1 MYFARGR
8 REYFRGEAARKIE
21 WLKDFRF
28 DLIYIIVKMLIGNI
42 KTNRL
47 FWGMVIVPMVMA
59 IVYYAFLARDRYV
72 SSSQVAV
79 HKVGSEGA
87 GEGMQIPGLAAL
99 MGGGGISGGNAA
111 ETLYVREYVISQDML
126 NALQKRIQW
135 SKHYAG
141 QMRDPWYYLSPDAT
155 REELLKY
162 YQKMVTA
169 QFDATTGL
177 LTISVQAFDRKFAD
191 DTVSAIIS
199 ESEQFVNEISHRLA
213 REQVNFAEG
222 ELERS
227 RLNYEAKRKAM
238 LNFQG
243 ANNVLDAQRSAVA
256 RNDVIAGL
264 QSDLTKAEATL
275 RALRASLREDTPQ
288 VRQQKYQIQ
297 AIQQQISVESKKLIA
312 RNSNDQLNV
321 VASNYQSLEL
331 NAGIAQDAYKAS
343 VSALESARIESTKK
357 LRSLVIVVSPNMPD
371 EALFPRRIYS
381 LLTIFIMLLLIFGI
395 AKFVIATI
403 NDHRD

>member
-1 MYFARGR
+1 M
-8 REYFRGEAARKIE
+8 IT
-21 WLKDFRF
+21 
-28 DLIYIIVKMLIGNI
+28 GNI
-42 KTNRL
+42 KKHRL
-47 FWGMVIVPMVMA
+47 FWGMVVAPMIVA
-59 IVYYAFLARDRYV
+59 IVYYVFLARDRYV
-72 SSSQVAV
+72 SSSQVVV
-79 HKVGSEGA
+79 HKVGSESA
-87 GEGMQIPGLAAL
+87 SEASPIPGLAAL
-99 MGGGGISGGNAA
+99 MGGGGLSGGNSA

-126 NALQKRIQW
+126 NVLQRRLHW
-135 SKHYAG
+135 SQHYSG
-141 QMRDPWYYLSPDAT
+141 QLRDPWYYLSPNAT
-155 REELLKY
+155 SEELLKY

-199 ESEQFVNEISHRLA
+199 ESDHFVNEISHRLA
-213 REQVNFAEG
+213 REQVRFAED

-238 LNFQG
+238 LRFQG
-243 ANNVLDAQRSAVA
+243 ENNVLDAQRAAVA

-288 VRQQKYQIQ
+288 IRQQKFQIE
-297 AIQQQISVESKKLIA
+297 AIRQQIAIENNKLIVK
-312 RNSNDQLNV
+312 NTDEQLNV

-343 VSALESARIESTKK
+343 VSALESARIEATKK

-371 EALFPRRIYS
+371 EALFPRRAYS
-381 LLTIFIMLLLIFGI
+381 LLTVLILLLLIYGI
-395 AKFVIATI
+395 TQFVIATI